1 MSLLG
6 AAIKL
11 LYTPGRWEAA
21 KLDQWGTWGQG
32 IPRGYRGGAAV
43 PQPLPQPTSEHNHST
58 PLHPEC
64 HCFPFLRKQRL
75 AAVAEWVSSPWRT
88 SVAQW
93 IWPCS
98 APSTIPVDL
107 IPCSRPVGSHT
118 SRGSGAEVTP
128 GWQCPPEAGG
138 YFPQMTSNP
147 FAFPRAQLIVKS
159 AGTKRS
165 QLNSTPDFYDSLTI
179 PVLFSLSQSSLCR
192 SLQQGKH
199 TSMEWLVGS
208 ILSSGSLSAGLNNH
222 LLTQDHPTLLPT
234 QLPPHFPHTIP
245 FSSQLILFL

>member
-1 MSLLG
+1 MENLSGTVDLTLLCSQHDPCG
-6 AAIKL
+6 SDS
-11 LYTPGRWEAA
+11 R
-21 KLDQWGTWGQG
+21 GQG
-32 IPRGYRGGAAV
+32 W
-43 PQPLPQPTSEHNHST
+43 QS
-58 PLHPEC
+58 
-64 HCFPFLRKQRL
+64 
-75 AAVAEWVSSPWRT
+75 
-88 SVAQW
+88 
-93 IWPCS
+93 
-98 APSTIPVDL
+98 
-107 IPCSRPVGSHT
+107 CSRPVGSHT
-118 SRGSGAEVTP
+118 SRGPGAEVTP

-208 ILSSGSLSAGLNNH
+208 ILSSGSLSPGLNNH